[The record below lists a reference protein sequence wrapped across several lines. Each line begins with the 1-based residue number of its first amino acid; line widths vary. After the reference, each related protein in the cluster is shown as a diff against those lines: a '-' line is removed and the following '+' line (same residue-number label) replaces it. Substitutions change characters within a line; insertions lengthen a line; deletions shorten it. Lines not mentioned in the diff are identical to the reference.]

1 MGIPKKRSTLKMII
15 KTAYNE
21 LLSVQEWANRFD
33 LRSCVVPP
41 KGKVFL
47 QSDWAQIE
55 VVALATV
62 LDALLGHQSEL
73 SKIIN
78 GTTKIQGIE
87 YPNDIHLMLGALI
100 LNRPYEEIFPLMKT
114 DPVVKDA
121 RQMAKAAVFGIPGGM
136 GIDSF
141 ITFSQDVYGV
151 SLTRRQAIHLIKLYH
166 TLTGGE
172 MHAYFDY
179 ISTVW
184 DKQVTQ
190 LVSKRVRGGLTYC
203 SAANTLFQGLAAD
216 AAKYTMVALEWAS
229 EVSPEEF
236 QELMPGLQSRGCLHN
251 VGYQLNQFI
260 HDEFIGVATDP
271 GGDLDDLQKD
281 YERAK
286 KHING
291 SWDVLEIE
299 QKNASFNPISLALVE
314 KGLIMIDCARFYFRG
329 QTIREEAQI
338 LRRWA
343 K

>member
-1 MGIPKKRSTLKMII
+1 MILTSTQ
-15 KTAYNE
+15 E
-21 LLSVQEWANRFD
+21 LLSIEEWTKKFD

-41 KGKVFL
+41 KGKLFL
-47 QSDWAQIE
+47 QSDWSQIE

-62 LDALLGHQSEL
+62 LDALLERQSEL

-78 GTTKIQGIE
+78 GTTNIQGVE
-87 YPNDIHLMLGALI
+87 HPNDIHLMLGALI
-100 LNRPYEEIFPLMKT
+100 LHRPYEEIFPLMKT

-141 ITFSQDVYGV
+141 ITFAQDVYGV
-151 SLTRRQAIHLIKLYH
+151 SLTRKQAVRLIQLYH

-172 MHAYFDY
+172 MHVYFDY

-216 AAKYTMVALEWAS
+216 AAKYTMVGLEWAS
-229 EVSPEEF
+229 EMSPEEF
-236 QELMPGLQSRGCLHN
+236 QELMPGLQSRGCLRD

-260 HDEFIGVATDP
+260 HDEFIGVAEDP
-271 GGDLDDLQKD
+271 GEDLSVLQED

-286 KHING
+286 KHVGG
-291 SWDVLEIE
+291 SWDRLEIARST
-299 QKNASFNPISLALVE
+299 QAFRPLSLALVE
-314 KGLIMIDCARFYFRG
+314 KGLIMIDCARYYFRN
-329 QTIREEAQI
+329 QTVREESQI
-338 LRRWA
+338 LRRWS